1 MCAKVIAHLYLV
13 AKDAL
18 RVNNWAHETVL
29 RNQLISAKDVRI
41 DGYSM
46 ELADLQSS
54 ETYRLGRMLT
64 WPARKPQEII
74 WGR

>member
-1 MCAKVIAHLYLV
+1 MCAKDIAHLYLV

-18 RVNNWAHETVL
+18 RVKNWAHETVL

-41 DGYSM
+41 YGYIM

-54 ETYRLGRMLT
+54 ETYRLGWMLP
-64 WPARKPQEII
+64 WSARKP
-74 WGR
+74 